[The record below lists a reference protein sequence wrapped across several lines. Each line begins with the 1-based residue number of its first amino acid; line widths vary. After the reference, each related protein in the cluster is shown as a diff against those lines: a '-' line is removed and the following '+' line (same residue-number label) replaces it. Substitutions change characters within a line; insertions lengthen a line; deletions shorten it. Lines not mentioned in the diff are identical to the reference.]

1 MRAESLDLFE
11 DHVGQ
16 GYGILEHDRRT
27 KLMQPCQILNLRRSF
42 HIVRSMITVCR
53 GVNFLVNQMGWFF
66 FVKGTQSVQFQ
77 LVICLLRLIEDFAG
91 FLELFM
97 WDLVS
102 LGVKEWSN
110 SA

>member
-1 MRAESLDLFE
+1 MKP
-11 DHVGQ
+11 GQ
-16 GYGILEHDRRT
+16 VF
-27 KLMQPCQILNLRRSF
+27 NLRCSF

-66 FVKGTQSVQFQ
+66 LVEGTQSVQFQ

-91 FLELFM
+91 FLELLM

-102 LGVKEWSN
+102 LSIKEWSN